1 MTGYVYQLNCSAG
14 GVPKLAVA
22 EAELTPVGL
31 VGDVQAKPLIHG
43 GPERALSLYSL
54 EVIER
59 LRTEGHPISPGSAG
73 ENVTVA
79 GLDWPRLAPGAR
91 LAIGD
96 EVVVEITKYANPC
109 PTIRGS
115 FRGGEFKRI
124 SQKLRPG
131 ESRLYARV
139 MRTGRIAA
147 GQTVRVIDPEE
158 SDGGEETGRAAADS
172 RTHGSIIDR
181 VAAALAPRGNGR
193 KPGVSRWTR

>member
-1 MTGYVYQLNCSAG
+1 MTAYVHQLNCSRG

-22 EAELTPVGL
+22 EAELTPTGL

-54 EVIER
+54 ELIER
-59 LRTEGHPISPGSAG
+59 LRAEGHPISPGSAG

-79 GLDWPRLAPGAR
+79 GLDWSKLAPGSR

-109 PTIRGS
+109 LTIRGS
-115 FRGGEFKRI
+115 FTRGEFKRI
-124 SQKLRPG
+124 SQKLSPG

-139 MRTGRIAA
+139 IRTGRIAA
-147 GQTVRVIDPEE
+147 GQSVRVLD
-158 SDGGEETGRAAADS
+158 GEEVDGDAENRRAAADS
-172 RTHGSIIDR
+172 KTRGSILDR
-181 VAAALAPRGNGR
+181 VASALAPRGGGGR
-193 KPGVSRWTR
+193 KSGVS